1 MLLRSERPVFL
12 RTLILLNA
20 VGFAEKKE
28 KEAAALIERAERQS
42 DIRAEGAP
50 AFRLRSSF
58 AITRDDGT
66 RIEGTYTET
75 WVSSKLWRREVV
87 TSDFRRTIVGRGVK
101 SWQLD
106 TSEPPMGIGSVQ
118 HRAGF
123 DSPSEWLTGD
133 RKPRAI
139 KDHATG
145 SGEIRCIEKGLDQG
159 ADFPSYA
166 SIKPTAN

>member
-106 TSEPPMGIGSVQ
+106 TSEPPKGSVRSNTE
-118 HRAGF
+118 RA
-123 DSPSEWLTGD
+123 LTCPVNGSQAIGNPGQS
-133 RKPRAI
+133 RTTQVVQGKSGALKKAWTKGRTFRAML
-139 KDHATG
+139 
-145 SGEIRCIEKGLDQG
+145 R
-159 ADFPSYA
+159 
-166 SIKPTAN
+166 